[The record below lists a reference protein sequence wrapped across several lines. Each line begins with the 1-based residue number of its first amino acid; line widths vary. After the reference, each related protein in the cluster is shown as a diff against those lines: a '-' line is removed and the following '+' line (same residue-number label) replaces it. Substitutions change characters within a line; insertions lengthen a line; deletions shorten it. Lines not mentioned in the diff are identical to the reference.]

1 MAASI
6 GGLLEPCLYTADLD
20 RARSFYRRL
29 LDLDP
34 VVDEDR
40 ICVFRLP
47 DASALILFRQG
58 AALEPI
64 TLPGGV
70 IPPHDGHGRIHFALA
85 IPDDAVDFWR
95 SRLRDLDIGVE
106 SEVDWSAERGES
118 LYFIDP
124 DGHVGELATRR
135 IWRNF

>member
-6 GGLLEPCLYTADLD
+6 GGLLETCLYTADLD

-47 DASALILFRQG
+47 DASAL
-58 AALEPI
+58 
-64 TLPGGV
+64 

>member
-6 GGLLEPCLYTADLD
+6 GGLLETCLYTADLD

>member
-6 GGLLEPCLYTADLD
+6 GGLLETCLYTADLD
-20 RARSFYRRL
+20 RARSFYHRL